1 MSGSGFPVPPSLIA
15 LFPLLLE
22 LIERILEQIGL
33 AGDAL
38 VERLLDKDTR
48 QVWKSIPEGQRP
60 GILEMMKEYF
70 RFGERVDQLIRA
82 HLAFLLSIYFA
93 NVERTKDML
102 EVKGWPVAGLI
113 IVGLSLFV
121 LLVQLS
127 RGSFQ
132 VARKHQLPF
141 WRIWFWVHLIL
152 ILSVQ
157 IADHLRE

>member
-60 GILEMMKEYF
+60 GILEMMKEYLYLLTPG
-70 RFGERVDQLIRA
+70 RLIGRQTGRSPGP
-82 HLAFLLSIYFA
+82 LAC
-93 NVERTKDML
+93 
-102 EVKGWPVAGLI
+102 
-113 IVGLSLFV
+113 
-121 LLVQLS
+121 
-127 RGSFQ
+127 
-132 VARKHQLPF
+132 
-141 WRIWFWVHLIL
+141 
-152 ILSVQ
+152 
-157 IADHLRE
+157 